1 MLCCNLESPGIFCDV
16 TNVMVTPTALGAF
29 INYLYGSPL
38 VMLTKLSRPLG
49 GENNEHT
56 ETRKR
61 QPQMAFGLSVKEQEL
76 MVLGKSL

>member
-16 TNVMVTPTALGAF
+16 TNVVVTPNALGAS

-38 VMLTKLSRPLG
+38 DMLTKLSRPLG
-49 GENNEHT
+49 GETNENT

-61 QPQMAFGLSVKEQEL
+61 QP
-76 MVLGKSL
+76 